1 MTILNRFGSLWKRV
15 RSGTS
20 VDPVRDWLIVLTL
33 GTLALISIIT
43 WNVWAFDTVANGGVI
58 GTPAAAPQVL
68 FNQSSLDAIR
78 AIFDNRAAEEARYVN
93 GTYRF
98 TDPSL

>member
-1 MTILNRFGSLWKRV
+1 MMIFNRIGSFWKRL

-20 VDPVRDWLIVLTL
+20 VDPVRDWIIVLTL
-33 GTLALISIIT
+33 GTLALVSIIT
-43 WNVWAFDTVANGGVI
+43 WNVWAFDTVANGGTI
-58 GTPAAAPQVL
+58 GTPATVPQVL

-78 AIFDNRAAEEARYVN
+78 AIFDNRAAEEARYEN

>member
-1 MTILNRFGSLWKRV
+1 MTILNRIGSLWKRL

-33 GTLALISIIT
+33 GTLALVSIIT

-58 GTPAAAPQVL
+58 GTPTNAPSAL

-78 AIFDNRAAEEARYVN
+78 ALFDNRAAEETRYVN

-98 TDPSL
+98 IDPSL